1 MTEGRKATLIG
12 MTAIVIWS
20 TLALLTT
27 LTRRL
32 PPFQLLA
39 MAFALAFLIG
49 LALWLKSGK
58 GLGPI
63 LRLPRRVWLL
73 GIAGLFGNHLFY
85 FLALRHAPAAEAN
98 LINYLWPLLI
108 VLFSAF
114 LPGERL
120 RWNQAGGA
128 AIAFFGAALVI
139 VGGGPFAVR
148 PEYLAGY
155 LFAALAAV
163 IWAGYSVLSRA
174 AGHLPTETV
183 GAFCAAT
190 SVLALLCHLMFED
203 TVMPVGW
210 EWPALLLLGLGPMGA
225 AFYVWDRGVKRGNI
239 RRLGTLSYAIPLF
252 STLLLIASGLAAFS
266 WTLVIACLFIVGGAA
281 LAAGGSLFRP
291 STWSKRP
298 EATSGEAH

>member
-1 MTEGRKATLIG
+1 MTEGEKATLIG
-12 MTAIVIWS
+12 TTAIAIWS

-49 LALWLKSGK
+49 LALWLKRGR
-58 GLGPI
+58 GLGPV
-63 LRLPRRVWLL
+63 LHLPRRAWLL

-85 FLALRHAPAAEAN
+85 FLALRYAPAAEAN
-98 LINYLWPLLI
+98 LLNYLWPLLI
-108 VLFSAF
+108 VLFSAL

-128 AIAFFGAALVI
+128 VIAFMGAALI
-139 VGGGPFAVR
+139 IAGGGPFSLQ
-148 PEYLAGY
+148 PEYFAGY

-174 AGHLPTETV
+174 AGALPTESV
-183 GAFCAAT
+183 GAYCAAT
-190 SVLALLCHLMFED
+190 SMLALLCHLAFEE

-210 EWPALLLLGLGPMGA
+210 EWPALILLGLGPMGA
-225 AFYVWDRGVKRGNI
+225 AFYVWDHGVKRGNI
-239 RRLGTLSYAIPLF
+239 RRLGVLSYAIPFF
-252 STLLLIASGLAAFS
+252 STLLLIASGLAEFS
-266 WTLVIACLFIVGGAA
+266 WMLVMACLFIVGGAL
-281 LAAGGSLFRP
+281 LAAGDAYFRNAPWKRGSKVTQ
-291 STWSKRP
+291 S
-298 EATSGEAH
+298 EAN